1 MKILTLLATLATVT
15 LFTLQERV
23 LTVFMVGD
31 STMADKPLEDNP
43 ERGWGMM
50 FPAFFDSGVR
60 VENHA
65 RNGRSTGSFIRE
77 GRWDTVMARLQAGDY
92 VIIQFGH
99 NDQSKEK
106 GDRYTP
112 PDAFKE
118 NLRRFVRDTRAKGAY
133 PILCTP
139 IMRRRFDSTG
149 TFYDVHGEYPE
160 LTRSVAKALDV
171 PLLDMHR
178 SSERVIVEHGEEG
191 SKKIFLHIPPGAY
204 ASLPEGKI
212 DNTHFSEYG
221 ATLMATLAVDAIRDL
236 KLPLAAHL
244 KDSR

>member
-1 MKILTLLATLATVT
+1 MRTLALLVVIVAGTIHH
-15 LFTLQERV
+15 LQDGV
-23 LTVFMVGD
+23 ITVFMIGD

-43 ERGWGMM
+43 ERGWGQI
-50 FPAFFDSGVR
+50 FPEFFTDDVR
-60 VENHA
+60 IENHA

-77 GRWDTVMARLQAGDY
+77 GRWDTVMARLHAGDY

-112 PDAFKE
+112 PETFKE
-118 NLRRFVRDTRAKGAY
+118 NLRRFVRETRSREAY

-149 TFYDVHGEYPE
+149 TFYDVHGVYPDLVRGAAAE
-160 LTRSVAKALDV
+160 LDV
-171 PLLDMHR
+171 PLVDMHR
-178 SSERVIVEHGEEG
+178 LSEKVIIEHGPEG
-191 SKKIFLHIPPGAY
+191 SKRIFLWIAPGVF
-204 ASLPEGKI
+204 ASLPEGKQ

-221 ATLMATLAVDAIRDL
+221 ARLMARLAVEALEAMDH
-236 KLPLAAHL
+236 PLAKRRQPAN
-244 KDSR
+244 